1 MKQVDM
7 SSAAITRRLRQAS
20 QLRDL
25 SLSLMKAKKAH
36 DEKLAAENAAAR
48 EVNDRSDSE
57 LPTEG
62 DR

>member
-1 MKQVDM
+1 MKQIDM

-20 QLRDL
+20 RLRDL

-36 DEKLAAENAAAR
+36 DEKLAAEKAIEHEA
-48 EVNDRSDSE
+48 NDRSDPE
-57 LPTEG
+57 PPTEG